1 MRGEDRRA
9 AVCRE
14 LTKTFEEVRRGG
26 LGELANWARD
36 GVRGEVSV
44 VIEGATQAAADVNL
58 LVPAVEDLVA
68 AGERLKTACAEVAA
82 RHGVSKKELY
92 DAVLAHRS

>member
-1 MRGEDRRA
+1 MGWGSLPIGRA
-9 AVCRE
+9 MV
-14 LTKTFEEVRRGG
+14 F
-26 LGELANWARD
+26 
-36 GVRGEVSV
+36 EVSV
-44 VIEGATQAAADVNL
+44 VIEGATHAAADVNL

-92 DAVLAHRS
+92 DAVLDHRS